1 MMINVFIYDD
11 NEARRDSLIAL
22 LELTDSMHFVGS
34 ASNCTSVEQDMLSSK
49 PDVVLMDIEMPETD
63 GIEGV
68 KRIKS
73 KYPHIKVIMQT
84 VYEDSDKIFN
94 ALRYGAEGYILKK
107 ASVSHIIE
115 SIKEVYNGGAFMT
128 PSVAMQV
135 MNFIKKPLP
144 SDQKMES
151 LSPRESEVLKYLSE
165 GDSYKMIADRL
176 KISYGTVNNH
186 IKKIYEKLQVHSL
199 GEAVSYALK
208 NNINH

>member
-1 MMINVFIYDD
+1 MLINVFIYDD

-34 ASNCTSVEQDMLSSK
+34 AANCTSVEQDMLSSK

-73 KYPHIKVIMQT
+73 KYPFIKVIMQT

-107 ASVSHIIE
+107 ASVNHIIE

-135 MNFIKKPLP
+135 MNFIKKPTP

-208 NNINH
+208 NNINY

>member
-1 MMINVFIYDD
+1 
-11 NEARRDSLIAL
+11 
-22 LELTDSMHFVGS
+22 
-34 ASNCTSVEQDMLSSK
+34 
-49 PDVVLMDIEMPETD
+49 
-63 GIEGV
+63 
-68 KRIKS
+68 
-73 KYPHIKVIMQT
+73 
-84 VYEDSDKIFN
+84 
-94 ALRYGAEGYILKK
+94 
-107 ASVSHIIE
+107 
-115 SIKEVYNGGAFMT
+115 MT

-135 MNFIKKPLP
+135 MNFIKKPTP

>member
-1 MMINVFIYDD
+1 MIINVFIYDD

-22 LELTDSMHFVGS
+22 LELTDFMHFVGS
-34 ASNCTSVEQDMLSSK
+34 AANCTFVEQDMLSSK

-107 ASVSHIIE
+107 ASVNHIIE

-135 MNFIKKPLP
+135 MNFIKKPTP